1 MVVSRSFTS
10 HQKLEKPNSLL
21 DEIATGPFG
30 PFPISGRGRTTIF
43 LEISTQAKN
52 SKRFSLGFD
61 GGRCSRSIRWKVS
74 TCLMTLRVIPG
85 LFGV

>member
-30 PFPISGRGRTTIF
+30 PFPISDRGRTTIF
-43 LEISTQAKN
+43 QQISTQAKN
-52 SKRFSLGFD
+52 SKRFSLLVSTVDAVRGGFD
-61 GGRCSRSIRWKVS
+61 GRF
-74 TCLMTLRVIPG
+74 LRV
-85 LFGV
+85 